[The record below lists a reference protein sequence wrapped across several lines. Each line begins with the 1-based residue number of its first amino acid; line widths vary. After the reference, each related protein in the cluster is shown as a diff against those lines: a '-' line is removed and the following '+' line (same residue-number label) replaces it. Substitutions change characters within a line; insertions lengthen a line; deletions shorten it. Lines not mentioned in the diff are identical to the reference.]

1 MHYCFAVFMILI
13 LQIEKKKSGSLKNSL
28 HSNYQ
33 KLSTANVSNFL
44 CFFFLR
50 GGSIDYHIYYYT
62 KIIINNYIKALE
74 SLQNYK
80 ING

>member
-1 MHYCFAVFMILI
+1 MHCCFAGFMILI
-13 LQIEKKKSGSLKNSL
+13 FQIGKKKSGSLKNSL

-44 CFFFLR
+44 CFL
-50 GGSIDYHIYYYT
+50 GGIDYNTYYYT
-62 KIIINNYIKALE
+62 KIITNNCIKALE
-74 SLQNYK
+74 NLQNYK